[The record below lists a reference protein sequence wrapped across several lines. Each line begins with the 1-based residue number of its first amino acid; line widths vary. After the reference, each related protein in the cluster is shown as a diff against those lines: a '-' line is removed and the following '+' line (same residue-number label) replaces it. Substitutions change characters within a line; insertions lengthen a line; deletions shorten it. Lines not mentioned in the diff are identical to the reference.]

1 MNFFFFR
8 NKRDDN
14 TNENTKEQGEEKV
27 TLKIY
32 LDEMFTH
39 SGDIFKAVFELN
51 GPKQSSEN
59 IEIDFI
65 VIYIYGLYMFNNE
78 VINVCA
84 PELINKQ
91 NNINLPFYN
100 RQNYYNNQYLIF
112 YTNSIIL
119 SSGIN
124 FKKNDHTYIYNLELL
139 IPPFIPPTYN
149 GKNIKF
155 KYFLYVQSVKRV
167 CTKNNKQ
174 YETKKYEA
182 CFPITIL
189 TAKYTNSPVLD
200 FFNFPI
206 KPHELKTSS
215 KEGDHKYIFHNFRV
229 KVNEVYIINTNE
241 IDNRKYNNTK
251 DVTNLERT
259 PFNSCIIPSY
269 IYNDKCKANLDNL
282 LCIYNICLQR
292 KNDSPLYLIN
302 FIVNNYN
309 YFYYTHLFFYLI
321 YHYNYYANTLP
332 RELKDSHFPDFANF
346 LKTLTYTNC
355 IDKNDNNNSSQN
367 NHNHSIMKD
376 GEATLEGKEMHGASI
391 DVPTTL
397 TNQINPEPFE
407 SEKNKNIN
415 LKTQKEKEKELES
428 SPTMCDIE
436 NRKIKKS
443 KPSKNS
449 DSYLNNNILY
459 GDKDLHNFYFCNYEN
474 FEFNGL
480 TYMPIRWFDNLYV
493 KCSYNENDPDFI
505 EEKINNN
512 NYIAYSDENSELSEG
527 SNTDIEPFLD
537 YKKTN
542 EYITDQVASQYM
554 SINSVEK
561 TNEKNEEPKIGFQ
574 KNEKS
579 EEPKIGFQKDE
590 IIYYDKFVEKIDTI
604 LNYMRT
610 ENMFRHINRK
620 KIKNKIPTLMDLSN
634 ETNNNECSDEFD
646 GNYMGVLKSK
656 KNKNGNTNS
665 MNIYKVNMNN
675 KNVCIVTLM
684 DKFQNKIT
692 NIFNRNS
699 IININMN
706 FEQAKNIYVIHAD
719 IYLKRVEK
727 IKINTKFINII
738 TNKLYDDT
746 DIIEKGNSTISDEYE
761 FNKNSNDK
769 YDLNYTNI
777 TNTKI
782 IFEKNVST
790 LYCSNKNIT
799 FILNEQIIPQ
809 FKNDLVKIEYF
820 IDINFYCLNK
830 QYNTADLFGVNN
842 NILDNI
848 YNLNFKIPI
857 TIIETIYH
865 TYENYSGINFSDQT
879 ISQLEK
885 QQLMLKYNHKLL
897 YTTKEDHIK
906 TVIM

>member
-8 NKRDDN
+8 NKQDDN

-51 GPKQSSEN
+51 GPQKTSEN
-59 IEIDFI
+59 IQIDFI

-78 VINVCA
+78 VINLCA
-84 PELINKQ
+84 HELINKQ

-100 RQNYYNNQYLIF
+100 RQNYYNHQYLIF

-119 SSGIN
+119 SSNII
-124 FKKNDHTYIYNLELL
+124 FKKNDQTYIYNLELL
-139 IPPFIPPTYN
+139 IPSFIPPTYN

-155 KYFLYVQSVKRV
+155 KYFLYIQSVKRF
-167 CTKNNKQ
+167 CKKNNKQ

-182 CFPITIL
+182 CFPIKIL
-189 TAKYTNSPVLD
+189 TSKYKNSPVLD
-200 FFNFPI
+200 FYNFPI
-206 KPHELKTSS
+206 KPYELKTFSKTDSS
-215 KEGDHKYIFHNFRV
+215 KYIFHNFRV
-229 KVNEVYIINTNE
+229 KVSQVHTINTNE
-241 IDNRKYNNTK
+241 IENDQDNPSKNIN
-251 DVTNLERT
+251 NLEKT

-269 IYNDKCKANLDNL
+269 IYNNKCKSNLDNL

-292 KNDSPLYLIN
+292 KDDSSLHLIN
-302 FIVNNYN
+302 FIVNNYS
-309 YFYYTHLFFYLI
+309 YFYFTHLFFYLI
-321 YHYNYYANTLP
+321 YHYNYYFNIIQ
-332 RELKDSHFPDFANF
+332 RKIKDSNQLSNITNF
-346 LKTLTYTNC
+346 IRTLKYTSCMNV
-355 IDKNDNNNSSQN
+355 NNNNNVTNNDEDILEEKKIHDMSS
-367 NHNHSIMKD
+367 
-376 GEATLEGKEMHGASI
+376 

-397 TNQINPEPFE
+397 NNQINSKPFE
-407 SEKNKNIN
+407 NDKKIDENKEIN
-415 LKTQKEKEKELES
+415 NVLENGD
-428 SPTMCDIE
+428 DIE
-436 NRKIKKS
+436 IRKMKKS
-443 KPSKNS
+443 KHEKIS
-449 DSYLNNNILY
+449 DSYFNNILY
-459 GDKDLHNFYFCNYEN
+459 DDKDLYNFYFCNYDN

-493 KCSYNENDPDFI
+493 KCQYSENDPDFV
-505 EEKINNN
+505 EKKIINN
-512 NYIAYSDENSELSEG
+512 NYITYSDENSEFSEN
-527 SNTDIEPFLD
+527 SNTDIETFLGS
-537 YKKTN
+537 KKTN
-542 EYITDQVASQYM
+542 EYITDKILSQNM
-554 SINSVEK
+554 SGENRNEHMPININDK
-561 TNEKNEEPKIGFQ
+561 KDEKNKE
-574 KNEKS
+574 S
-579 EEPKIGFQKDE
+579 EINFQKDE
-590 IIYYDKFVEKIDTI
+590 VIYYDKFIEKIETI

-610 ENMFRHINRK
+610 KNMFRHINRK
-620 KIKNKIPTLMDLSN
+620 KIKNTFPTLMDISN
-634 ETNNNECSDEFD
+634 KISNNECNDDFD
-646 GNYMGVLKSK
+646 GNHMCVLKSK
-656 KNKNGNTNS
+656 KNKNTNL

-692 NIFNRNS
+692 NTFNRSS

-706 FEQAKNIYVIHAD
+706 FEQAKDIYTIHAD

-727 IKINTKFINII
+727 IKINTKFINLT
-738 TNKLYDDT
+738 TNKLYDDN
-746 DIIEKGNSTISDEYE
+746 DIIEKGNSTVSFEEE
-761 FNKNSNDK
+761 FNKNSNDN

-782 IFEKNVST
+782 IFEKNVSI
-790 LYCSNKNIT
+790 LYCSNKNVT

-809 FKNDLVKIEYF
+809 FKNDLVKITYF

-857 TIIETIYH
+857 NVIETIYH
-865 TYENYSGINFSDQT
+865 TYENYSGIHFSDQT

-885 QQLMLKYNHKLL
+885 QQLMLKYDHKLL
-897 YTTKEDHIK
+897 YTSKEDLIK
-906 TVIM
+906 TVIL